1 MAFLQ
6 LINLQLANNHLSAT
20 FPESFANSSSFPSLL
35 SFNLANN
42 QFYGAVPDYINGEE
56 CKATREAEQVWQGG
70 SSHCG
75 GIH

>member
-1 MAFLQ
+1 MQ
-6 LINLQLANNHLSAT
+6 VANNHLSGT
-20 FPESFANSSSFPSLL
+20 FPESFALTNTSFIVLL
-35 SFNLANN
+35 SFNIANN
-42 QFYGAVPDYINGEE
+42 QFYGTVPDYINGEE